1 MRARLIAINT
11 SRGVR
16 LTECGR
22 LADTFCTRLVGLLR
36 DRRPL
41 EYGDGLWL
49 MPCNSIHSLGMKF
62 VFDAIF
68 LDRNLQVV
76 HLVSEM
82 KPWRISRMVFSAKSV
97 LEVPSGL
104 IYQSATQ
111 LGDQF
116 EMRKDVGQIAGQA
129 AS

>member
-22 LADTFCTRLVGLLR
+22 LADTFFTRLVGLLR
-36 DRRPL
+36 DRHL

-62 VFDAIF
+62 AFDAIF

-82 KPWRISRMVFSAKSV
+82 KPWRISRMILSAKSV

-116 EMRKDVGQIAGQA
+116 EMRKETGQA
-129 AS
+129 A

>member
-22 LADTFCTRLVGLLR
+22 LADTFFTRLVGLLR
-36 DRRPL
+36 DRHL

-49 MPCNSIHSLGMKF
+49 VPCNSIHSLGMKF
-62 VFDAIF
+62 SFDAIF

-76 HLVSEM
+76 HLMSEM
-82 KPWRISRMVFSAKSV
+82 KPWRISRMILSAKSV
-97 LEVPSGL
+97 LEVPAGL
-104 IYQSATQ
+104 IHQSATQ

-116 EMRKDVGQIAGQA
+116 EMRKEISQA